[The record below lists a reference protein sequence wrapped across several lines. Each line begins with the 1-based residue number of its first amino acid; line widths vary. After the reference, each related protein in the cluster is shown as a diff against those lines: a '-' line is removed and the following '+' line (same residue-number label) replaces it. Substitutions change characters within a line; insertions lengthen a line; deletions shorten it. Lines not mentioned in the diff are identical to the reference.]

1 MELFW
6 ELIDL
11 IRKWG
16 DMHYEGND
24 TGQNVPDIDTGQ
36 STIPVQTI

>member
-11 IRKWG
+11 IREWG
-16 DMHYEGND
+16 DIHYEGIG
-24 TGQNVPDIDTGQ
+24 TGQNVTDIDTGE
-36 STIPVQTI
+36 STIPVQTV

>member
-1 MELFW
+1 MKLFW

-11 IRKWG
+11 IREWG
-16 DMHYEGND
+16 DIHNEGND
-24 TGQNVPDIDTGQ
+24 TGQNVTDIDTGQ